1 MFAKTAN
8 ADACKKMKKD
18 SLISKYFNDTFSAEE
33 KKKFDNLLKTD
44 EDFKAEF
51 EFEKDVKASVISI
64 KKDQLKE
71 TLENAENRKPG
82 KNRLTYFWAA
92 SVVIAL
98 GLFSLF
104 IFNNQE
110 VNRNELYA
118 QYFEPYPNIIAP
130 ATRSN
135 DSIANLRHA
144 DFIAYEN
151 GNYITASQIFEQRYT
166 KTKSPHFL
174 FYQGV
179 CELQLGNTQKAIE
192 LFERNKTEADLFKN
206 YSNWYL
212 ALAHLKEGNIQ
223 MSEKLLQQISDA
235 RSYKYKSADAIL
247 KKIK

>member
-1 MFAKTAN
+1 MH
-8 ADACKKMKKD
+8 D
-18 SLISKYFNDTFSAEE
+18 
-33 KKKFDNLLKTD
+33 
-44 EDFKAEF
+44 
-51 EFEKDVKASVISI
+51 
-64 KKDQLKE
+64 
-71 TLENAENRKPG
+71 
-82 KNRLTYFWAA
+82 
-92 SVVIAL
+92 
-98 GLFSLF
+98 
-104 IFNNQE
+104 
-110 VNRNELYA
+110 LYV

-144 DFIAYEN
+144 DFIDYEN
-151 GNYITASQIFEQRYT
+151 GNYKNASQIFAQRYRES
-166 KTKSPHFL
+166 KASHFL

-179 CELQLGNTQKAIE
+179 SELQLGNTQKAIE

-235 RSYKYKSADAIL
+235 KSYKYKSADAIL